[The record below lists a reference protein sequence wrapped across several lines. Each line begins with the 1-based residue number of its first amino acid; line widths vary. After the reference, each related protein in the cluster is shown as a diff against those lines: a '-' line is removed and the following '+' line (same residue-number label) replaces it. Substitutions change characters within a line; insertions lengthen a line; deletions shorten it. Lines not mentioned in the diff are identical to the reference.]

1 MIQHRVRQKHLRYSG
16 NPFSNM
22 KLRNRNNQDANDN
35 NMLPLVNII
44 FLLLIFFMIA
54 GVIQKQKELYEVDLG
69 QATIDTYVER
79 EINTIFIDD
88 DGSLVF
94 NDEPIA
100 FDNLAEIVANLKD
113 KTQLMIAAD
122 KELSAFRLNKVLLVL
137 ANQDI
142 KKLFIMTSKDD

>member
-1 MIQHRVRQKHLRYSG
+1 
-16 NPFSNM
+16 
-22 KLRNRNNQDANDN
+22 
-35 NMLPLVNII
+35 
-44 FLLLIFFMIA
+44 MIA